1 MIFNLFKTKEQR
13 KTKLRKEIL
22 ADDEQRG
29 ILVVMDIGRVG
40 MNREDQIKFMIEGP
54 ERRKE
59 RILRWEK
66 YQAMDEDEKCEMYD
80 ESITFARLRDDN
92 PPNEYVPFDNL
103 RSTVSEK

>member
-13 KTKLRKEIL
+13 KTELRKEIL

-29 ILVVMDIGRVG
+29 ILVAMDIGRVG
-40 MNREDQIKFMIEGP
+40 MNREDQIKFMKEGP

-66 YQAMDEDEKCEMYD
+66 YQDMDEDEKCEMYE
-80 ESITFARLRDDN
+80 ESIT
-92 PPNEYVPFDNL
+92 FDNL